1 MMQLIEGSKN
11 LATSD
16 LHEGVLNGNLHEM
29 KMRAYPATFS

>member
-16 LHEGVLNGNLHEM
+16 LYEALNGSLQEL